1 MMVVYKGHKISR
13 RRIDNPT
20 NKNRWE
26 VLVDD
31 VSIGVCERPHQV
43 LIRAVVYIR
52 GGLTHAT

>member
-1 MMVVYKGHKISR
+1 MVVYKGHKISR

-43 LIRAVVYIR
+43 LIWAVIYIR
-52 GGLTHAT
+52 GG